1 MISISDLSRFNLQ
14 PGELRLSREPA
25 ILGTILGSCVGVT
38 FWSERL
44 RVGALCHGVLPR
56 CPEKW
61 SAGSTSL
68 DGHRYVDFSIR
79 YLAKQFDT
87 LGAHRPELE
96 IKVFGGADV
105 LPVSFSS
112 DAKLTIGALNC
123 EAAREALEEEG
134 LTALACDLR
143 GTSGRTI
150 HFHTG
155 TGEVLVRR
163 LNTSTRR
170 QNRE

>member
-1 MISISDLSRFNLQ
+1 MISIAELSRFNLQ

-61 SAGSTSL
+61 SAGFTSL

-87 LGAHRPELE
+87 LGAHRQEWKSRYLVE
-96 IKVFGGADV
+96 RTCSQY
-105 LPVSFSS
+105 LS
-112 DAKLTIGALNC
+112 
-123 EAAREALEEEG
+123 
-134 LTALACDLR
+134 LA
-143 GTSGRTI
+143 TPNSP
-150 HFHTG
+150 
-155 TGEVLVRR
+155 
-163 LNTSTRR
+163 SAP
-170 QNRE
+170 